1 MSETAQGTAADA
13 AGKKIMAEIS
23 NMPANDLTGK
33 YLTFKLLGEE
43 YGLEIL
49 KVREIIGLLPITNL
63 PKTPSFVRGVIN
75 LRGKVIP
82 VIDLR
87 LKFDMEAT
95 ADTDQT
101 CIIVVDVKGTS
112 GNVQIGILVDSVSE
126 VLDIKGQDIEDAPSF
141 GTNVDTAFIL
151 GMAKA
156 KGSVKILLNIEKV
169 LSSSELEHVS
179 SLA

>member
-1 MSETAQGTAADA
+1 
-13 AGKKIMAEIS
+13 MAETTDK
-23 NMPANDLTGK
+23 AVDLAGK
-33 YLTFKLLGEE
+33 YLTFKLSGEE

-49 KVREIIGLLPITNL
+49 KVREIIGLLPITVL
-63 PKTPSFVRGVIN
+63 PRTPVFVRGVIN
-75 LRGKVIP
+75 LRGKVSP

-87 LKFDMEAT
+87 LKFDMEAA

-101 CIIVVDVKGTS
+101 CIIIVDVKGTS

-156 KGSVKILLNIEKV
+156 KGTVKILLNIEKV
-169 LSSSELEHVS
+169 LSTAELEHVS
-179 SLA
+179 GL